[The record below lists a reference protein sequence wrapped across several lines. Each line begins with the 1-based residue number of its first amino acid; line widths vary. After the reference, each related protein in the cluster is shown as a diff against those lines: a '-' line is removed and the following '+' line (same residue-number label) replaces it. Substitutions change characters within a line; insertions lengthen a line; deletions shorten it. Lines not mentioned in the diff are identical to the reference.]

1 MAEKRLIYPELVAGL
16 EAFPRFELS
25 LEALP
30 ALRAMLRE
38 AMRPNAPVT
47 EKPVTVASVNIQ
59 GPEGA
64 PQVRVLTYRPT
75 NRDAVLP
82 ALLHIHGGGYIVG
95 APDMLDAEHREM
107 AEDLGCAIF
116 SVDYRL
122 APETPFPGA
131 VEDCYATLRWLVKC
145 AAGLG
150 IDVDR
155 IGLKGESAG
164 GGLAAG
170 LALLAR
176 DRGEFSL
183 AFQHLIFPM
192 LDDRT
197 AIADTPNRGVG
208 DFLWTHAQNQFGWSA
223 LLGHQPGIPGVS
235 PYAAAARAENLEGLP
250 PTFIS
255 VGALDLFLEENLEYA
270 RRLVQAC
277 VPVELH
283 VYPGAYHGF
292 GLMSP
297 AARVSIAAERAS
309 REAIRRGFH
318 G

>member
-1 MAEKRLIYPELVAGL
+1 MADKPLIDPELVAGL
-16 EAFPRFELS
+16 EAFPTFELS
-25 LEALP
+25 AEALP
-30 ALRAMLRE
+30 ALRAMFGE
-38 AMRPNAPVT
+38 PMTPKPPVT
-47 EKPVTVASVNIQ
+47 DKPVTVASVNIP

-64 PQVRVLTYRPT
+64 PEVRVLTYRPST
-75 NRDAVLP
+75 LEGVSP

-95 APDMLDAEHREM
+95 TPDMLDAEHREM
-107 AEDLGCAIF
+107 AVDLGCSIF
-116 SVDYRL
+116 SVAYRL

-131 VEDCYATLRWLVKC
+131 VEDCYATLRWLVKN

-150 IDVDR
+150 IDINR

-164 GGLAAG
+164 GGLAAS

-176 DRGEFSL
+176 DRGEFSF

-197 AIADTPNRGVG
+197 AAADTPNRGVG
-208 DFLWTHAQNQFGWSA
+208 DFPWTHAQNQFGWSA
-223 LLGHQPGIPGVS
+223 LLGHQPGMAGVS

-250 PTFIS
+250 PAFIS

-292 GLMSP
+292 GLTSP
-297 AARVSIAAERAS
+297 MARVSIAAERTS
-309 REAIRRGFH
+309 REALRRGFY

>member
-1 MAEKRLIYPELVAGL
+1 MADKRLIDPELLAGL
-16 EAFPRFELS
+16 EAFPTFELNV
-25 LEALP
+25 EILP
-30 ALRAMLRE
+30 ALRAMFG
-38 AMRPNAPVT
+38 APQPST
-47 EKPVTVASVNIQ
+47 ADRPVTVASVNIP

-64 PQVRVLTYRPT
+64 PEVRVLTYRPT
-75 NRDAVLP
+75 NLEGTLP

-95 APDMLDAEHREM
+95 TPEILDAEHREM
-107 AEDLGCAIF
+107 AVDLGCAII

-131 VEDCYATLRWLVKC
+131 VEDCYAALRWLVNN

-150 IDVDR
+150 IDVNR

-164 GGLAAG
+164 GGLAAS

-176 DRGEFSL
+176 DRREFSF

-197 AIADTPNRGVG
+197 AAVDTPNRGVG

-223 LLGHQPGIPGVS
+223 LLGQQPGTPGVS

-255 VGALDLFLEENLEYA
+255 VGAIDLFLEENLEYA

-292 GLMSP
+292 GLTSP
-297 AARVSIAAERAS
+297 TARVSIAAARAS
-309 REAIRRGFH
+309 REALRRGFY